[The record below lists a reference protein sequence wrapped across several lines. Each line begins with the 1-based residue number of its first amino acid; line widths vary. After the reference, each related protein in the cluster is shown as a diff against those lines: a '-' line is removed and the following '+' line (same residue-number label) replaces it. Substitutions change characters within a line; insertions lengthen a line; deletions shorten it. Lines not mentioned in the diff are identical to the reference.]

1 MKYVDEFRDAEA
13 VRRTAEEIA
22 ETTGGAYTFME
33 VCGGH
38 TMAVH
43 RFGLLSL
50 LPDCVRLISGPGCP
64 VCVTEG
70 SYINRAIAYAREPG
84 VTVATFGDLLRV
96 PGSSASLESE
106 RSRGGDVRV
115 VYSSLDAVE
124 IAAAEPGRRVV
135 FLGIGF
141 ETTAPTTAA
150 SLIEARER
158 GLANFLVLSGHKLM
172 PPAMEALAGDDVG
185 IDGYLCPGHVST
197 VAGTEMYR
205 SLAEKYGLSCVVSGF
220 EPVDIMR
227 SLLMLVRQR
236 EEGRAEVENEYSRLV
251 RSGGNPKALEL
262 MERVFRPRSAI
273 WRGLGELPE
282 SGLGLREEFS
292 PFDAEMQL
300 EVEPEASSEEPGCIC
315 DSILKGL
322 ATPLECSLFAH
333 SCSPAHPVGACMVS
347 SEGACAAYYRY
358 RREEARQ

>member
-1 MKYVDEFRDAEA
+1 VKYVDEFRDATA
-13 VRRTAEEIA
+13 VRRIAEEISGTA
-22 ETTGGAYTFME
+22 GSSYTFME

-50 LPDCVRLISGPGCP
+50 LPEQVRLISGPGCP
-64 VCVTEG
+64 VCVTGG
-70 SYINRAIAYAREPG
+70 SYINRAIAYAREPEM
-84 VTVATFGDLLRV
+84 TVATYGDLLRV
-96 PGSSASLESE
+96 PGSGGSLESE
-106 RSRGGDVRV
+106 RSRGADVRV
-115 VYSSLDAVE
+115 VYSSLDALE
-124 IAAAEPGRRVV
+124 IAAANPGRGVV

-150 SLIEARER
+150 SVLEARER
-158 GLANFLVLSGHKLM
+158 GLANFFVLSGHKLM
-172 PPAMEALAGDDVG
+172 PPAMEALAGEDVG

-197 VAGTEMYR
+197 VAGTDMYR
-205 SLAEKYGLSCVVSGF
+205 PLAEKYRLSCVVSGF

-227 SLLMLVRQR
+227 SLLMLVKQR

-251 RSGGNPKALEL
+251 RSGGNPKAQRL
-262 MERVFRPRSAI
+262 MGEVFRPRSAV

-282 SGLGLREEFS
+282 SGLALREEFAR
-292 PFDAEMQL
+292 FDAERQVA
-300 EVEPEASSEEPGCIC
+300 VEPEEASEEPGCIC
-315 DSILKGL
+315 GSILKGL
-322 ATPLECSLFAH
+322 ATPLDCSLFAD

-358 RREEARQ
+358 RREETQR